1 MTTKTL
7 FLAWQDKDDEGRQW
21 FPVGR
26 LDVTPSLYRF
36 RYIGG
41 AKRAEEEAGFP
52 GLIEFPDLDQDYRP
66 SELFALFQNRIMSRT
81 RPDFAEY
88 LRSLALPQEAA
99 PSRFFRRTEGIGRRT
114 LTKFFQRSR
123 NIPTDTSRA
132 DFFCTVS
139 DTSIQRRNSGSTA
152 SGRGNPCTSRW
163 S

>member
-52 GLIEFPDLDQDYRP
+52 GLIEFPHLDQDYRS
-66 SELFALFQNRIMSRT
+66 SELFALFQNRIMSRA

-88 LRSLALPQEAA
+88 LRSLDLPQEADPIEILSA
-99 PSRFFRRTEGIGRRT
+99 NGGYRA
-114 LTKFFQRSR
+114 
-123 NIPTDTSRA
+123 TDASRA

-152 SGRGNPCTSRW
+152 SSRRNSCTSRW